1 MVKFKKTL
9 SNWLNARHILIIQN
23 EEDFAEKA
31 TYKFTYAKIV
41 FFSFLSFLL
50 VFALSF
56 YLVQTVLD
64 QWFDPRY
71 AQRQNRQDLVTLSLS
86 LDSLSQEL
94 ESRDNYI
101 ASIKNILGG
110 ETGEEETKE
119 TVATQPSQVN
129 GIGEMEKVDSAF
141 QAAFERGS
149 GDLLIS
155 GNIDDV
161 DLRQMYFFP
170 PITGYISAPFDPKN
184 NHYGV
189 DIVTKKDEPVK
200 AMADGT
206 VIFTGWTQTDGNV
219 IAIQHREN
227 IISIYKH
234 NATLTRK
241 TGDIVTA
248 GDILAIVGNT
258 GELTSGPHLHVELWY
273 NGSSVNPEEFISF

>member
-9 SNWLNARHILIIQN
+9 SNWLNTRHILIIQN

-31 TYKFTYAKIV
+31 TFKFTYAKIV
-41 FFSFLSFLL
+41 FFTFLSFLL
-50 VFALSF
+50 IFILSF
-56 YLVQTVLD
+56 YLVQTVLS
-64 QWFDPRY
+64 QWFDPRF

-86 LDSLSQEL
+86 LDSLAQEL

-101 ASIKNILGG
+101 ASIKNILEGDV
-110 ETGEEETKE
+110 GEENIQDP
-119 TVATQPSQVN
+119 VAANPTQVE
-129 GIGEMEKVDSAF
+129 GLGDLDRADSAF
-141 QAAFERGS
+141 KAEFENGS
-149 GDLLIS
+149 GDLLLS

-161 DLRQMYFFP
+161 ELRQMYFFP
-170 PITGYISAPFDPKN
+170 PITGYISAPYDPKN
-184 NHYGV
+184 NHYGI

-200 AMADGT
+200 AIADGT
-206 VIFTGWTQTDGNV
+206 VIFVGWTQTDGNI
-219 IAIQHREN
+219 IAVQHREDL
-227 IISIYKH
+227 ISIYKH